1 MNVLAQVFKQL
12 QMKALLISQVK
23 SSLRNVTQTNN
34 EEVISALGI
43 VRLGI

>member
-1 MNVLAQVFKQL
+1 MNVSAQVFKQP

-23 SSLRNVTQTNN
+23 SSLRNVIQTNN
-34 EEVISALGI
+34 VEVMSALGI